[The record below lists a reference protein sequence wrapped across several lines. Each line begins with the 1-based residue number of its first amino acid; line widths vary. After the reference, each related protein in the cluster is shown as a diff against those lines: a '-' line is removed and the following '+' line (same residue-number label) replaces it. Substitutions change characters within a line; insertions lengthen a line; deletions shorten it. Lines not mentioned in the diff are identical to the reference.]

1 MTGGRR
7 IREHRIEA
15 LGIVVCV
22 LSVIAT
28 CGEVHAS
35 PPATAATPTAAPTP
49 PLTSHQVIPGE
60 RLSEIAER
68 YGVSVQDIVRWNHLD
83 PVRPIVVTAH
93 ALTIYAFN
101 PPPPRTKL
109 KYRIRPGDTWVR
121 IARAHGVDSLHLR
134 KRWNPKMG
142 DVLRAGEHLTIWI
155 ETATNG
161 SMDAD
166 TEVDANGRSQSIGKP
181 TRGRILGL
189 TPLPPRPDLYTVR
202 NPNHSYASTHAI
214 ELIQSGMTAFRQ
226 SSGFTGEINMG
237 DLSQKHGG
245 RFRPHH
251 SHQSGRDVDIR
262 LPLRTGLPP
271 TTIPERADQVDW
283 DVAWK
288 LVRAMLDT
296 GQVVFVFLSSTR
308 QKYLHAAAVRAGT
321 PVETLNDLIQYPR
334 HARTA
339 VIRHSRGHTKHVH
352 VRFTCASYETRCR
365 D

>member
-1 MTGGRR
+1 V
-7 IREHRIEA
+7 IRSRQPIRLRSHA
-15 LGIVVCV
+15 LAVIVGVFI
-22 LSVIAT
+22 L
-28 CGEVHAS
+28 GNHAR
-35 PPATAATPTAAPTP
+35 ADAPTTTP
-49 PLTSHQVIPGE
+49 PLTQHQVLVGE
-60 RLSEIAER
+60 RLAEIAER
-68 YGVSVQDIVRWNHLD
+68 YGVATEDIVRWNDLD
-83 PVRPIVVTAH
+83 AARPMIRQGH
-93 ALTIYAFN
+93 SLKIYAFD

-109 KYRIRPGDTWVR
+109 SYRIRPGDTWIR
-121 IARAHGVDSLHLR
+121 IARARSVDSTHLR
-134 KRWNPKMG
+134 TRWNPKMG
-142 DVLRAGEHLTIWI
+142 NVLRAGEHLTIWV
-155 ETATNG
+155 ESSTGHAA
-161 SMDAD
+161 DANAA
-166 TEVDANGRSQSIGKP
+166 VDASGRSQSIGKP

-189 TPLPPRPDLYTVR
+189 SQLPPRPELYTVR
-202 NPNHSYASTHAI
+202 TPNHSYGSTHAI
-214 ELIQSGMTAFRQ
+214 ELIQIGIAAFRA

-262 LPLRTGLPP
+262 LPLRAGLPT

-283 DVAWK
+283 DVTWK

-296 GQVVFVFLSSTR
+296 GQVVFVFLTSNR
-308 QKYLHAAAVRAGT
+308 QKYLYDAAVRAGT
-321 PVETLNDLIQYPR
+321 SVEVLNDLIQYPR